1 MKVILLTLF
10 LVSTVYANEK
20 TICGETDDRVLSN
33 EKQIGRAS
41 KRLGNIGC
49 TATLI
54 GKSCAISAGHCLESI
69 SKVSF
74 NVPESMNKIP
84 MPAEKEDIYYLDKS
98 FLASSQNG
106 EGDDWVVF
114 KLNANKKTSLYPGDV
129 QGYLQ
134 VNLSPNLKKGARVRI
149 TGYGEDANDPIRNFA
164 QQTHFGVVKKIGG
177 LFSSRS
183 RLGYNVDT
191 MGGNS
196 GSSIILEN
204 TNEIIGVHSHGTC
217 GIWGDYNEG
226 TLIAKNKKFKQAIID
241 CLKSESK

>member
-1 MKVILLTLF
+1 
-10 LVSTVYANEK
+10 
-20 TICGETDDRVLSN
+20 
-33 EKQIGRAS
+33 
-41 KRLGNIGC
+41 
-49 TATLI
+49 
-54 GKSCAISAGHCLESI
+54 